1 MTAIDETRSTYT
13 GKRLPILFVHGLH
26 DRDDNLKRS
35 EQWGRIPDWMRAH
48 GSDVWFGNEDA
59 FGSVDGN
66 AKELVKSLR
75 IVCDQTGEE
84 RIHIVAH
91 SKGGL
96 DAAHLACLP
105 EAKGHIASLVLLG
118 AMMHGMRLC
127 TVLAHDPLVLP
138 HVVAPIV
145 NQHGRKMGDV
155 HPDSLGLL
163 RATTTKSCEAFLQEN
178 PPLPDIEYRSLAFA
192 LQEGDKRKFDI
203 RSWFIGLFDG
213 ENDGIAPLRS
223 TEYKNWIVMRAA
235 KGSNFCHADSCDI
248 TERDVELTA
257 PDGTVYPNMLYLLS
271 AIIDELDEIAEARFG
286 GEGKGGKVGEKRHKG
301 LLSCDYNGTPQT
313 V

>member
-1 MTAIDETRSTYT
+1 MTALDESTSSYT
-13 GKRLPILFVHGLH
+13 GKRLPVLFVHGLH

-66 AKELVKSLR
+66 AAELLKSLQV
-75 IVCDQTGEE
+75 ILEQTGEE
-84 RIHIVAH
+84 RIHIIAH

-96 DAAHLACLP
+96 DALNLACLP
-105 EAKGHIASLVLLG
+105 EARGHIASLVML
-118 AMMHGMRLC
+118 ATMIHGMRLC

-145 NQHGRKMGDV
+145 NRHGRKIGDV
-155 HPDSLGLL
+155 NPDSLGLL
-163 RATTTKSCEAFLQEN
+163 RATTTKACEAFLREN
-178 PPLPDIEYRSLAFA
+178 PPIPEIEYRSLAFA
-192 LQEGDKRKFDI
+192 LEEGDKRKFDI
-203 RSWFIGLFDG
+203 RALLIGLFDG

-223 TEYKNWIVMRAA
+223 TKYGNWMVLHAA
-235 KGSNFCHADSCDI
+235 KGSNFCHADSCDFSK
-248 TERDVELTA
+248 RDVPLTA
-257 PDGTVYPNMLYLLS
+257 PDKTVYPNLLYLLS
-271 AIIDELDEIAEARFG
+271 AVIDELDEIAEMKFG
-286 GEGKGGKVGEKRHKG
+286 GKRA
-301 LLSCDYNGTPQT
+301 